1 MIIKFLFFFFR
12 FCWVMGVSIAI
23 SLRSQLRSSTKRKYV
38 FGRVVRRSIALLIMG
53 LVLNSVN
60 NNNLSTFRPLGVLQ
74 RLAFV
79 YFIAATLETIF
90 MKPQPY
96 FTVIC
101 LKLFIYK
108 KIKKIFFLEYKIRR
122 NSRYYWKCPAMDY
135 SNYISS
141 HSYYYYFLFTCAW
154 LP

>member
-1 MIIKFLFFFFR
+1 
-12 FCWVMGVSIAI
+12 MGVSIAI

-60 NNNLSTFRPLGVLQ
+60 NNNLNTFRPMGVLQ
-74 RLAFV
+74 RLAFI

-96 FTVIC
+96 FTVIIQNY
-101 LKLFIYK
+101 KLNK
-108 KIKKIFFLEYKIRR
+108 KIK
-122 NSRYYWKCPAMDY
+122 
-135 SNYISS
+135 
-141 HSYYYYFLFTCAW
+141 
-154 LP
+154 

>member
-1 MIIKFLFFFFR
+1 MLYLCKLFFFR

-38 FGRVVRRSIALLIMG
+38 FSRVVRRSIVLLIMG

-60 NNNLSTFRPLGVLQ
+60 NNNLNTFRPIGVLQ
-74 RLAFV
+74 RLALI

-96 FTVIC
+96 FTVIFSI
-101 LKLFIYK
+101 LLINLNIR
-108 KIKKIFFLEYKIRR
+108 KI
-122 NSRYYWKCPAMDY
+122 
-135 SNYISS
+135 
-141 HSYYYYFLFTCAW
+141 T
-154 LP
+154 

>member
-1 MIIKFLFFFFR
+1 
-12 FCWVMGVSIAI
+12 MGVSIAI

-38 FGRVVRRSIALLIMG
+38 FGRIVRRSIALLIMG

-60 NNNLSTFRPLGVLQ
+60 NNNLSTFRPFGVLQ

-96 FTVIC
+96 FTVIY
-101 LKLFIYK
+101 LKKFIHK
-108 KIKKIFFLEYKIRR
+108 KIKKYL
-122 NSRYYWKCPAMDY
+122 
-135 SNYISS
+135 
-141 HSYYYYFLFTCAW
+141 L
-154 LP
+154 

>member
-1 MIIKFLFFFFR
+1 
-12 FCWVMGVSIAI
+12 MGVSIAI

-38 FGRVVRRSIALLIMG
+38 FGRIVRRSIALLIMG

-74 RLAFV
+74 RLALV

-96 FTVIC
+96 FTVIF
-101 LKLFIYK
+101 LK
-108 KIKKIFFLEYKIRR
+108 
-122 NSRYYWKCPAMDY
+122 
-135 SNYISS
+135 
-141 HSYYYYFLFTCAW
+141 FLFTRKFKNIYFNIFF
-154 LP
+154 

>member
-1 MIIKFLFFFFR
+1 
-12 FCWVMGVSIAI
+12 MGVSIAI

-108 KIKKIFFLEYKIRR
+108 KIKKIFF
-122 NSRYYWKCPAMDY
+122 SRIQD
-135 SNYISS
+135 
-141 HSYYYYFLFTCAW
+141 
-154 LP
+154 